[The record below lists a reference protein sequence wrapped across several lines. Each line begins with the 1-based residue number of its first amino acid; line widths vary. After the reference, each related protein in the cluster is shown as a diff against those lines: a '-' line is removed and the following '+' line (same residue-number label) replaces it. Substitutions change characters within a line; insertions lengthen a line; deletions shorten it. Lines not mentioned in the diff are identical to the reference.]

1 MVETAPAN
9 VSIVVLGPET
19 FAAHARRHIVP
30 AGMPTAHPTVYLG
43 RLLCIAH
50 VEAPENLAHY
60 FVTHRG
66 DYLPVA
72 ASHLP
77 APQPKDTE

>member
-19 FAAHARRHIVP
+19 FATHAP
-30 AGMPTAHPTVYLG
+30 NGYLG
-43 RLLCIAH
+43 GLVCIAH

-60 FVTHRG
+60 FLTHRG